1 MLVLFNLY
9 KMLRNITE
17 EMITSTIAA
26 ILAICVT
33 YGYVATDQA
42 ETISTAVA
50 SIALIALALAKDPK

>member
-1 MLVLFNLY
+1 
-9 KMLRNITE
+9 MLRNITE